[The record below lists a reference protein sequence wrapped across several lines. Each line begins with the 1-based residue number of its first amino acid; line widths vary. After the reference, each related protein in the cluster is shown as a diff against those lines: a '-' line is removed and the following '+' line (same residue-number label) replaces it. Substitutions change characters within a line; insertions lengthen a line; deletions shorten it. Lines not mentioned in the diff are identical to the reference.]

1 MDLSTFALR
10 TEKITNQ
17 NLYLSDKPVLRLKL
31 LREIHG
37 VVNQTEASGLAASE
51 VGLEAEHEDPV
62 RGAVVHLSE
71 LLSDVGL
78 GHGGLAGVEDVHH
91 HLPPAE
97 QTVQHVLAGPDG
109 HAAVN
114 HGWDF
119 SSASKN
125 SFVRFDYCC

>member
-1 MDLSTFALR
+1 MYSSTLSLTH
-10 TEKITNQ
+10 
-17 NLYLSDKPVLRLKL
+17 LSDQSVLGLEL
-31 LREIHG
+31 LG
-37 VVNQTEASGLAASE
+37 VVHRVIDEAEAGGLATAK
-51 VGLEAEHEDPV
+51 VGLESEDENSV
-62 RGAVVHLSE
+62 GGAAVHLSE

-78 GHGGLAGVEDVHH
+78 GHGGLAGMEDVHH